1 MLRISLP
8 GSGSSGTPPAVLGAV
23 DISMMT
29 QTVEIGV
36 IEGRTSCAVR
46 IGIMHRTETV
56 IRELFGTALC
66 NCKMDL

>member
-1 MLRISLP
+1 MLRSSVP
-8 GSGSSGTPPAVLGAV
+8 GSGSSGTPAALGAV

-29 QTVEIGV
+29 QTVKIGV
-36 IEGRTSCAVR
+36 MEGRTSCAVR
-46 IGIMHRTETV
+46 IAIMHRTETV